1 MSMKKLT
8 TIFAILFSFAVLSA
22 QSQASFHNFKTT
34 DIWGDEFDFAQLKGK
49 KVLIV
54 NTASECGYTGQFEAL
69 QRLYE
74 RFGGDNFVIL
84 GFPSNSFDQELAT
97 DAEIANFCTSNYG
110 VRFPM
115 MTETTVRGDNIHP
128 IFEWLTKKSLNGLMD
143 IDLTWNFQKFMVD
156 ENGRLV
162 DFAEPAVNPLSDK
175 IVDWLRG
182 N

>member
-1 MSMKKLT
+1 MKKLT
-8 TIFAILFSFAVLSA
+8 TIFVILLSVAAFSA
-22 QSQASFHNFKTT
+22 QSQVSLHDFKTT
-34 DIWGDEFDFAQLKGK
+34 DIWGDEFDFADLKGK

-97 DAEIANFCTSNYG
+97 DAEIAKFCTSNYG

-115 MTETTVRGDNIHP
+115 MTETNVRGENIHP
-128 IFEWLTKKSLNGLMD
+128 IFEWLTNKSLNGVMD
-143 IDLTWNFQKFMVD
+143 IEIVWNFQKFMVD